1 MIFSEVTQMYEK
13 FALLIDV
20 SNHCW
25 NLHALRF
32 FLILFQDWPLTDFR
46 FALAIAF
53 GYVVLTIS
61 GSAIMK
67 AGVPAIDPYPLK
79 FVYNVSQI
87 FLCSYMSVEAFM
99 LAYRNGYSI
108 CCNDYNRENPAI
120 AKLLWLFYVS
130 KIWDFWD
137 TIFIILGKKWRQL
150 SFLHVY
156 HHFTVFL
163 IYWLDMQVMYD
174 GDVYITILLNG

>member
-1 MIFSEVTQMYEK
+1 M
-13 FALLIDV
+13 
-20 SNHCW
+20 
-25 NLHALRF
+25 
-32 FLILFQDWPLTDFR
+32 TDFR

>member
-1 MIFSEVTQMYEK
+1 MTDSRSV
-13 FALLIDV
+13 
-20 SNHCW
+20 
-25 NLHALRF
+25 
-32 FLILFQDWPLTDFR
+32 LT
-46 FALAIAF
+46 IAF
-53 GYVVLTIS
+53 GYVGLTIIA
-61 GSAIMK
+61 SAVMK

-79 FVYNVSQI
+79 FMYNVSQI

-99 LAYRNGYSI
+99 LAYRNGYGI
-108 CCNDYNRENPAI
+108 CCNDYNRENPPI
-120 AKLLWLFYVS
+120 ANLLWLFYVS

-163 IYWLDMQVMYD
+163 IYWLDLQVMYD
-174 GDVYITILLNG
+174 SDVYITILLNG